1 MKSVSFFKKSTMARE
16 DSKNEILRQIRKN
29 CIKCS
34 GGDAHRVNYCLISDC
49 NLWLYRFGPGKSVSD
64 CD

>member
-29 CIKCS
+29 CIDCS
-34 GGDAHRVNYCLISDC
+34 CGVVNEVNYCPISDC
-49 NLWLYRFGPGKSVSD
+49 PLWLYRFGSGK
-64 CD
+64 